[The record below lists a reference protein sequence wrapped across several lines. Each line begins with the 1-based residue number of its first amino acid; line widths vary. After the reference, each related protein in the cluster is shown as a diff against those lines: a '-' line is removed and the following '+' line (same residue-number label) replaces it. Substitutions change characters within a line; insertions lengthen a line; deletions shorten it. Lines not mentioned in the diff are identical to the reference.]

1 MLDQAKNEYVDCY
14 TKKEM
19 SAKSHICFLRGCP
32 IYFCRIRKFML
43 ALHSFRKNTKI
54 NKKGVMSAKS
64 VEWRWLVVLGKVY
77 GIVTCWVISISHSH
91 TPNDSS
97 LKQLCQC
104 SLSVLHM
111 HITMTLKHLQTHNAR
126 NFQFY
131 IHIFFVFSRYS
142 GTSESEVRSEFIHL
156 CWSYLSI
163 KEEKCIYLL
172 DKSADAVSLYRIV
185 TNIVWKDHLSAR
197 SR

>member
-91 TPNDSS
+91 TRRFKFKTTLSMFTFCFAYAYYDDSKTSTNAQCKKLSILHSTSSSYFQATVEQGSQKWLHSS
-97 LKQLCQC
+97 L
-104 SLSVLHM
+104 
-111 HITMTLKHLQTHNAR
+111 LKL
-126 NFQFY
+126 
-131 IHIFFVFSRYS
+131 
-142 GTSESEVRSEFIHL
+142 FIH
-156 CWSYLSI
+156 
-163 KEEKCIYLL
+163 
-172 DKSADAVSLYRIV
+172 
-185 TNIVWKDHLSAR
+185 
-197 SR
+197 

>member
-91 TPNDSS
+91 TRRFKFKTTLSMFTFCFAYAYYDDSKTS
-97 LKQLCQC
+97 SDAQC
-104 SLSVLHM
+104 KKLSILHP
-111 HITMTLKHLQTHNAR
+111 HLL
-126 NFQFY
+126 
-131 IHIFFVFSRYS
+131 HIFKIQWNKW
-142 GTSESEVRSEFIHL
+142 VRSEKWVHSSLLKLFIH
-156 CWSYLSI
+156 
-163 KEEKCIYLL
+163 
-172 DKSADAVSLYRIV
+172 
-185 TNIVWKDHLSAR
+185 
-197 SR
+197 